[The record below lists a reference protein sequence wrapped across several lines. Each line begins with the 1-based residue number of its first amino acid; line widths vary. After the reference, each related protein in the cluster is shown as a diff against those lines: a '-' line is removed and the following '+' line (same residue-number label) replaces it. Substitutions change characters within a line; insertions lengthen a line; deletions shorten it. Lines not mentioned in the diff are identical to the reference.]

1 MAQQTVIRQT
11 PFPVL
16 PAQAGTT
23 AGDRHKEND
32 MTTLSGAMVQLVD
45 PTGADPGLQNLNLAP
60 RPVDLRG
67 KRLGLLDNSKAN
79 SDYILQTIARILNEE
94 YEFADVFHV
103 KKHSASLPP
112 YPEVVADLHRHA
124 DVVIAGIGD

>member
-1 MAQQTVIRQT
+1 M
-11 PFPVL
+11 
-16 PAQAGTT
+16 TT
-23 AGDRHKEND
+23 ATQHKI
-32 MTTLSGAMVQLVD
+32 QLVD
-45 PTGADPGLQNLNLAP
+45 PTGADPGLRTLNLAP

-112 YPEVVADLHRHA
+112 YPEIVADLHRHT